1 MSDVTPLDCQIWH
14 WCDMSYG
21 QNKVLCLELQDNCQ
35 VNVNLLLLAQYLDL
49 TSDVAGPREYST
61 EQWQQLVNAVWEW
74 DEKFLTPYRRLR
86 RLAKAR
92 LNEEEYQ
99 QMLDVELMMERK
111 AQRTILHAVNDL
123 SPSGQQTN
131 LVSYLALFGL
141 SAADV
146 TALDLIAP

>member
-61 EQWQQLVNAVWEW
+61 EQWQQLVNAVREW

-86 RLAKAR
+86 RLAKAS
-92 LNEEEYQ
+92 LNAAEYQ

-146 TALDLIAP
+146 IALDLIAP

>member
-74 DEKFLTPYRRLR
+74 DEKFLPPYRRLR
-86 RLAKAR
+86 RLAKAS
-92 LNEEEYQ
+92 LNAAEYQ

-111 AQRTILHAVNDL
+111 AQRTILHAINDL

>member
-1 MSDVTPLDCQIWH
+1 MSNVTPLDSQIWH

-86 RLAKAR
+86 RLAKAS
-92 LNEEEYQ
+92 LNAAEYQ